1 MRKNTLPAF
10 LLCQLAPHGC
20 EDSAAIEI
28 SAFRRISGEADMSYF
43 FSKKNLHISFLRKV
57 NLNPQNS

>member
-1 MRKNTLPAF
+1 M
-10 LLCQLAPHGC
+10 APHGC

-43 FSKKNLHISFLRKV
+43 FEKNLHISFLRKV
-57 NLNPQNS
+57 NFNPQNS